1 MTSPAQ
7 TPADDVALVDAA
19 RSGDPEAVEEFL
31 RAQQPRLLRFGLRMC
46 GSPEDAGD
54 VLQDTLIAMA
64 RTLPR
69 FRGDSSVA
77 TWMYAIARSF
87 CIKKRRRRKG
97 APAAVEALRGDEPDA
112 RPTPEDEALG
122 FERVALLE
130 RAIRALPAAS
140 REVLLLR
147 DVEGLSA
154 AEVGAVTGLGE
165 RAVKSRLHR
174 ARRAVREALAPAA
187 PSPGETCPDVVG
199 LLSRKTEGQVT
210 PGICA
215 RMEAH
220 AASCSRCE
228 ALCASFRETLAL
240 CRALPVPVAPAGAD
254 AGRRAAA
261 RKGA

>member
-1 MTSPAQ
+1 MTYPAES
-7 TPADDVALVDAA
+7 PADDGALVAAA

-77 TWMYAIARSF
+77 TWMFAIARSF

-97 APAAVEALRGDEPDA
+97 APAAVEGLRGDEPDA
-112 RPTPEDEALG
+112 RPTPEDVALG
-122 FERVALLE
+122 SERVALLE
-130 RAIRALPAAS
+130 RAIRALPPAS

-147 DVEGLSA
+147 DAEGLSA
-154 AEVGAVTGLGE
+154 AEVASVLGVGE

-174 ARRAVREALAPAA
+174 ARRAVRDALSPAA
-187 PSPGETCPDVVG
+187 PAPGTACPDVVD

-210 PGICA
+210 PAICA

-220 AASCSRCE
+220 VAACPRCE
-228 ALCASFRETLAL
+228 ALCSSFRETLAL
-240 CRALPVPVAPAGAD
+240 CRALPVPAAPAGVD
-254 AGRRAAA
+254 AMFRAAA
-261 RKGA
+261 RKRA